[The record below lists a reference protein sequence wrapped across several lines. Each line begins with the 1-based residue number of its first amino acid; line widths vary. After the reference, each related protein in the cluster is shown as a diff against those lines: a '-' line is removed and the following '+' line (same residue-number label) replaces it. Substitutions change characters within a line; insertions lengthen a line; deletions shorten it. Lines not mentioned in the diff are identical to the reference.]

1 MPKQQKKVSDKYQ
14 YADFRGMIHADYT
27 DAVVNVTGMPTVL
40 DENSLQ
46 GLNDETN
53 MTLTNLIERK

>member
-1 MPKQQKKVSDKYQ
+1 MPKQQKKVHDKYQ

-40 DENSLQ
+40 DENSL
-46 GLNDETN
+46 
-53 MTLTNLIERK
+53 